1 LRQLN
6 KTAMSTDVKKELWV
20 HMDLRNRKFFGF
32 SLNVLA
38 KTRELAGSTAGET
51 VAVLLGSSG
60 SQPVGGDP
68 GESPELIPVGE
79 AGAECTK
86 YGADRVLILDNQLL
100 AVPRPDFFANA
111 LAPFVAEHNPMLVIF
126 TLTDFGRETAARSA
140 RIINSGLISE
150 CADVSIE
157 KGNVVADCPAWSG
170 DFMGRIT
177 FLGAP
182 RTGFLTMQP
191 HAGRAVRVNGR
202 PGLIER
208 FSVDVPDTYKGL
220 RLLSSSPGD
229 MEAQRLENAQTVV
242 VGGAGMGTIE
252 NFALVRELATA
263 MGAEL
268 GATRPPVLEH
278 WIEEERLI
286 GQTGKSVRPKLLFSI
301 GTSGA
306 VQYAAGVMEAKTI
319 VAVNRDSSAPIFQ
332 IADIGIV
339 ADAKV
344 LLPHLI
350 TRVRQATMRKLTDDL
365 YSAKDHLDTAKDFGA
380 KVRELRESHNWTI
393 EALSEATGQSP
404 DFMEKVEAGSVTPP
418 VAFLLRFAKALKID
432 PETFLRREEKALIRS
447 LREQAFMKR
456 TRDYSYQTLS
466 PGVESRHLRAFMVTI
481 EARKIHKPVAYKHE
495 GEEFIF
501 VMEGELK
508 LSLGNKD
515 HRLKAGESIHFNSD
529 TPHKLKSMSS
539 ETTRCLVVLFTP

>member
-1 LRQLN
+1 MN
-6 KTAMSTDVKKELWV
+6 KTDLSKDTKKELWV
-20 HMDLRNRKFFGF
+20 HMDLRNKRFFDL

-38 KTRELAGSTAGET
+38 KARELAGSIGGET

-60 SQPVGGDP
+60 SQPLEDQGD
-68 GESPELIPVGE
+68 GHGLIPADE
-79 AGAECTK
+79 AGAECIQ
-86 YGADRVLILDNQLL
+86 YGADRVSILDNPLL
-100 AVPRPDFFANA
+100 AVPRPDLYANA
-111 LAPFVAEHNPMLVIF
+111 LAHFAAGHNPMLVIF
-126 TLTDFGRETAARSA
+126 ALTDFGREMAARSA
-140 RIINSGLISE
+140 RIIDSGLISE
-150 CADVSIE
+150 CADVSLE
-157 KGNVVADCPAWSG
+157 KEKVVANCPAWGG

-177 FLGAP
+177 FLDP
-182 RTGFLTMQP
+182 SRTGFLTVQP
-191 HAGRAVRVNGR
+191 YAAKATRVNGR

-208 FSVDVPDTYKGL
+208 ISVDVPDTYKGL
-220 RLLSSSPGD
+220 KLLSSSPAHI
-229 MEAQRLENAQTVV
+229 EAQRLENAQTIV

-252 NFALVRELATA
+252 NFALVRELAAA

-278 WIEEERLI
+278 WIEEDRLI

-306 VQYAAGVMEAKTI
+306 VQYAAGVMEAQTI
-319 VAVNRDSSAPIFQ
+319 VAINRDKSAPIFQ

-365 YSAKDHLDTAKDFGA
+365 YAGNKLDTAKAFGA
-380 KVRELRESHNWTI
+380 KVRGLRESHNWTI
-393 EALSEATGQSP
+393 EALSEAIGQSP
-404 DFMEKVEAGSVTPP
+404 EFMEKVENGTVTPP
-418 VAFLLRFAKALKID
+418 VAFLLRFAKALKVD

-447 LREQAFMKR
+447 LRDQAFMKR

-466 PGVESRHLRAFMVTI
+466 PAVESRHLRAFMVTI
-481 EARKIHKPVAYKHE
+481 EARKTHKPVAYKHE

-508 LSLGNKD
+508 FTLGNKD
-515 HRLKAGESIHFNSD
+515 HRLRVGESIHFNSD

>member
-1 LRQLN
+1 MN
-6 KTAMSTDVKKELWV
+6 KTGMSKEAKKELWV
-20 HMDLRNRKFFGF
+20 YMDLRNRKFFDL

-38 KTRELAGSTAGET
+38 KTRELAGAMEGET
-51 VAVLLGSSG
+51 VAVLLGSSE
-60 SQPVGGDP
+60 PAGDQDE
-68 GESPELIPVGE
+68 GRGLIPLDE
-79 AGAECTK
+79 AGAECTE
-86 YGADRVLILDNQLL
+86 YGADRVFALGNQLL
-100 AVPRPDFFANA
+100 AVPRPDLFANA
-111 LAPFVAEHNPMLVIF
+111 LAPFVAARNPMLVVF
-126 TLTDFGRETAARSA
+126 ALTDFGRETAARSA
-140 RIINSGLISE
+140 RITNSGLISE

-157 KGNVVADCPAWSG
+157 KGKVVADCPAWSG

-177 FLGAP
+177 FLDAS

-191 HAGRAVRVNGR
+191 YAARAARVNGR

-208 FSVDVPDTYKGL
+208 FSVDAPDTYKGL
-220 RLLSSSPGD
+220 KLVSGSSGNI
-229 MEAQRLENAQTVV
+229 EAQRLENAQTIV
-242 VGGAGMGTIE
+242 VGGAGMGSIE
-252 NFALVRELATA
+252 NFALVRELAA
-263 MGAEL
+263 AAGAEL

-278 WIEEERLI
+278 WVEEERLI
-286 GQTGKSVRPKLLFSI
+286 GQTGKSVRPNLLFSI

-319 VAVNRDSSAPIFQ
+319 VAVNRDKSAPIFQ

-365 YSAKDHLDTAKDFGA
+365 YSVKDNVDTAKDFGA

-393 EALSEATGQSP
+393 EALAEATGQSP
-404 DFMEKVEAGSVTPP
+404 DFMEKVEAGTVTPP

-466 PGVESRHLRAFMVTI
+466 PGEESRHLRAFMVTI
-481 EARKIHKPVAYKHE
+481 EARKAHKPVAYKHE

>member
-481 EARKIHKPVAYKHE
+481 EARKTHKPVAYKHE